1 MMPRALR
8 EAMRDS
14 IPWWRSKVWKKV
26 SKVLVAAGGK
36 RVQGPY
42 LGKLSTPMHA
52 AAAYNGHSYIKKH
65 HYLRQTVT
73 SAKRL
78 SGGWATRKDL
88 ISL

>member
-14 IPWWRSKVWKKV
+14 IPWWWRSKVWKKG

-52 AAAYNGHSYIKKH
+52 AAVYNGRSYIKKTISWGTP
-65 HYLRQTVT
+65 LPQR
-73 SAKRL
+73 
-78 SGGWATRKDL
+78 SGSQGDGPPGKT
-88 ISL
+88 